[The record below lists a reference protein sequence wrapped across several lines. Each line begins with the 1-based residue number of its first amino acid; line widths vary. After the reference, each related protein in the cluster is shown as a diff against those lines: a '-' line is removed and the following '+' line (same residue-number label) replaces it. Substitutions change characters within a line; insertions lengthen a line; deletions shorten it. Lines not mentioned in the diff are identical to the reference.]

1 MLPHRP
7 QPAGD
12 GRTQVGDH
20 LLVLLPQRQGAAQ
33 LGHVLRPV
41 AAVQRLGDL
50 GRRALAAAIAQ
61 LGQHLG
67 VAFAGQLLAMRKQT
81 ALPPLPP
88 KPRVRGRKPHDPA
101 FDVRTALYYVLGLKE
116 AYSRRSRPAEA

>member
-1 MLPHRP
+1 LLPHRP

-67 VAFAGQLLAMRKQT
+67 VAFAGQDGADDLQAGD
-81 ALPPLPP
+81 A
-88 KPRVRGRKPHDPA
+88 G
-101 FDVRTALYYVLGLKE
+101 DVPEHLG
-116 AYSRRSRPAEA
+116 